1 MKKVTLWATLLAT
14 LLLCACSLN
23 WDAKLKAAQD
33 YCDSTNWTLTQQDN
47 LYVCTYEDGSVCES
61 EDFREGSCI
70 DLEESNEDEYAE
82 ARALVDTEEKR
93 IAACEEKTLFTLNI
107 NEADFTWE
115 DESEAGA
122 SFARNGHVNYEK
134 NSTADGEM
142 VTASDDIFCFIDM
155 VDWTTT
161 VELSNHE
168 YLWEAEENNENND
181 EVENEGNE
189 EIVSWDPLID
199 ETEPAD
205 EPVAEVSE
213 WTAE

>member
-1 MKKVTLWATLLAT
+1 MKKVTFWATLLAT

-61 EDFREGSCI
+61 EDFRKWSCI
-70 DLEESNEDEYAE
+70 DLEENNNEDEYAA

-93 IAACEEKTLFTLNI
+93 IATCEEKTLFTLNI

-122 SFARNGHVNYEK
+122 SFGRYGHVNYTK
-134 NSTADGEM
+134 ADGADGEM
-142 VTASDDIFCFIDM
+142 WAASDDVYCFIDM
-155 VDWTTT
+155 VDGSTT

-168 YLWEAEENNENND
+168 YLWAAEENNEEQD
-181 EVENEGNE
+181 IQVAVEEVEEATE
-189 EIVSWDPLID
+189 E
-199 ETEPAD
+199 
-205 EPVAEVSE
+205 VAE
-213 WTAE
+213 